1 MKQNE
6 KLLVYAVTGF
16 LVVILA
22 VAILFGK
29 EVPRRLQ
36 GDGQQPTTTNSA
48 TLTLEDVLNRRA
60 APQPETPAP
69 EQAAPAGAGASPA
82 AGSEAGSQTG
92 SVPGSQPANA
102 LASPPAPGD
111 QPLAANVQ
119 LAPPTAAALVT
130 EKLGLRRRENGFC
143 VVRARA
149 GDSLGA
155 LVQKWCGATG
165 DYLEQAKGL
174 NEELTTLRV
183 GQDVV
188 LPWVDDDTLLAAFE
202 SRGGAATPA
211 AVTPAAAI
219 GAREP
224 GSSVPGSG
232 EPAAA
237 SFAAGPT
244 GKPTARSAFADLVR
258 KDPNK
263 SPAPVSKVVGAR
275 KYTIKAGD
283 SLWKIAER
291 EVGRKQAKSWL
302 EQVKELNP
310 GIDLDHV
317 RQGQEIVLPTKG

>member
-29 EVPRRLQ
+29 EVPRGLPA
-36 GDGQQPTTTNSA
+36 DGQQPTVIASA
-48 TLTLEDVLNRRA
+48 PPSLEDVLNRRA
-60 APQPETPAP
+60 APQPESAAPETPAAGKSAVD
-69 EQAAPAGAGASPA
+69 AATPAGATGHDPA
-82 AGSEAGSQTG
+82 APPP
-92 SVPGSQPANA
+92 VPAA
-102 LASPPAPGD
+102 D

-119 LAPPTAAALVT
+119 LAPPTAAAMVT
-130 EKLGLRRRENGFC
+130 EKLGLSRREHDFRI
-143 VVRARA
+143 VRARA

-155 LVQKWCGATG
+155 LVQKWCGSTG
-165 DYLEQAKGL
+165 DFLEQAKGL

-183 GQDVV
+183 GQEVV
-188 LPWVDDDTLLAAFE
+188 LPWIDDEALLRAFE
-202 SRGGAATPA
+202 SRGGPAVPTVATSP
-211 AVTPAAAI
+211 T
-219 GAREP
+219 REP
-224 GSSVPGSG
+224 GT

-237 SFAAGPT
+237 SFAAST
-244 GKPTARSAFADLVR
+244 GNQPAARSAFADLLR
-258 KDPNK
+258 KDPNT
-263 SPAPVSKVVGAR
+263 SPAPVTKVVGAR

-302 EQVKELNP
+302 EQVKEMNP
-310 GIDLDHV
+310 GIDLDRV